1 VQNNI
6 RSRSYKKIEQGCRK
20 RKKTHTHKN
29 SVNERKPF
37 GRKVEEQPKSRESR
51 WSELKMLQKAPE
63 NGLNKNGAGG
73 KGKTADEVE
82 AVRCEAEN

>member
-1 VQNNI
+1 MQEKEEN
-6 RSRSYKKIEQGCRK
+6 
-20 RKKTHTHKN
+20 THKKK